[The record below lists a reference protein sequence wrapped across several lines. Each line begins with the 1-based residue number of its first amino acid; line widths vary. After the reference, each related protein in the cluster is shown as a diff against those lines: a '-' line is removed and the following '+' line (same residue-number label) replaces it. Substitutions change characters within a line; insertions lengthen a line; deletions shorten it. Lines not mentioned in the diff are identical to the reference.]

1 MLTEIA
7 NIYGTRLGNTAK
19 AKEYAD
25 RAAAINPGQSILIV
39 AYDAAGEKYD
49 PSQYED
55 IFRNAAVNFDIKPEP
70 DDEEPEEQLS
80 AGVAITPN
88 PANPS
93 TTISYSIPDPSHVK
107 LVIYSVSGQ
116 KIATLVDG
124 HMPAGKHAVVF
135 DGSPYAS
142 GVYFYK
148 FTSENFEKSGKM
160 VLVK

>member
-1 MLTEIA
+1 LLFLSYGEIL
-7 NIYGTRLGNTAK
+7 N
-19 AKEYAD
+19 
-25 RAAAINPGQSILIV
+25 
-39 AYDAAGEKYD
+39 
-49 PSQYED
+49 
-55 IFRNAAVNFDIKPEP
+55 
-70 DDEEPEEQLS
+70 EPENKETKEQPTDS
-80 AGVAITPN
+80 VAITPN

-116 KIATLVDG
+116 KVATLVDG
-124 HMPAGKHAVVF
+124 LMIAGKHAVVF